1 MTLFDCE
8 AQYREKAT
16 IWRIF
21 SEMLLFA
28 PLSSEHIMNWFAVNI
43 PMDLGTDGSLDGEID
58 IIARLRG
65 IPGNPL
71 AKGYFY
77 RTWEVKV
84 SLLCKDGTTKSL
96 KVGRG
101 KMRGVVN
108 QLKAYRKFGS
118 PEVSLL
124 DVYLCEAGGSMSY
137 LPNIKDSLSAKLS
150 ELQRHSFGYHVLPFG
165 YGKREDHDYG
175 LQFFPAPSQLSLH
188 PNPFMQCPVV
198 AFLRAPVTHIKPP
211 FSNLA
216 EHIDNFVQ
224 EQKQSYRSVFHHTV
238 MFCRECR
245 QLQLI
250 RIKEEYTCPNCG
262 DDLIAQT

>member
-1 MTLFDCE
+1 
-8 AQYREKAT
+8 
-16 IWRIF
+16 
-21 SEMLLFA
+21 MLLFA
-28 PLSSEHIMNWFAVNI
+28 PLSSGHIMNWFAVNI
-43 PMDLGTDGSLDGEID
+43 PMDLGTGGSLDGEID

-65 IPGNPL
+65 IPGHPL
-71 AKGYFY
+71 AEGYFY

-108 QLKAYRKFGS
+108 QLKAYRKCGS

-124 DVYLCEAGGSMSY
+124 DVYLYEAGCSMSY
-137 LPNIKDSLSAKLS
+137 LSNIKYSLSTKLS
-150 ELQRHSFGYHVLPFG
+150 ELQHHSFGYHVLPFG
-165 YGKREDHDYG
+165 YGKREGHDFG
-175 LQFFPAPSQLSLH
+175 LNYLPVPSQLSLH
-188 PNPFMQCPVV
+188 PDPLWSSPVA
-198 AFLRAPVTHIKPP
+198 AFLHAPVTDIRPP

-216 EHIDNFVQ
+216 ERIDNFVK
-224 EQKQSYRSVFHHTV
+224 EQNRSYRQVFRHTV

-262 DDLIAQT
+262 DNLIAQT

>member
-1 MTLFDCE
+1 MH
-8 AQYREKAT
+8 
-16 IWRIF
+16 
-21 SEMLLFA
+21 LFA

-43 PMDLGTDGSLDGEID
+43 PMDLGTGESPDGEID

-65 IPGNPL
+65 MPGKPL
-71 AKGYFY
+71 AGGHFY

-101 KMRGVVN
+101 KMRDVVN
-108 QLKAYRKFGS
+108 QLKAYRTFGS

-137 LPNIKDSLSAKLS
+137 LSNIKDSLSAKLS
-150 ELQRHSFGYHVLPFG
+150 ELQHHSFGYHVLPFG
-165 YGKREDHDYG
+165 YGKREDHDFG
-175 LQFFPAPSQLSLH
+175 LHFLPAPPPFSLH
-188 PNPFMQCPVV
+188 PNPFMSFPVV
-198 AFLRAPVTHIKPP
+198 AFLRAPVTPIGPP

-216 EHIDNFVQ
+216 ERIDNFVK
-224 EQKQSYRSVFHHTV
+224 EQKEKGAYRGVFRHTV

-250 RIKEEYTCPNCG
+250 RIREEDDTCPNCG

>member
-1 MTLFDCE
+1 MP
-8 AQYREKAT
+8 
-16 IWRIF
+16 
-21 SEMLLFA
+21 LFA
-28 PLSSEHIMNWFAVNI
+28 PLSSEHIMKWFAVNI
-43 PMDLGTDGSLDGEID
+43 PMDLGTGGSFDGEMD

-71 AKGYFY
+71 AGGHFY

-96 KVGRG
+96 KMGKG

-118 PEVSLL
+118 PEVALL
-124 DVYLCEAGGSMSY
+124 DVYLCEAGGSMSHLY
-137 LPNIKDSLSAKLS
+137 NIKDSLSIKLS
-150 ELQRHSFGYHVLPFG
+150 ELQGNSFGYHVLSFG
-165 YGKREDHDYG
+165 YGKRDNHDYG
-175 LQFFPAPSQLSLH
+175 LYALPAPPSLSLH
-188 PNPFMQCPVV
+188 PNPFMQSPVF
-198 AFLRAPVTHIKPP
+198 AFLHAPVTHIKPP

-216 EHIDNFVQ
+216 ERIDNFV
-224 EQKQSYRSVFHHTV
+224 EGQKRSYRGVFRHTV